1 MNKRIV
7 ILPFAL
13 ALIAS
18 CNVSSPRE
26 KTIDEQEQEAL
37 DERSLAVEIV
47 SDYRLITYDRPLDET
62 ADADFI
68 DAGTLSAM
76 KESEYYKKRMT
87 PSTKAGTDDA
97 LDTLSVSEQI
107 PFCADVSECTSI
119 YQDGRSAYTQETDLN
134 PEINPLLSFHET
146 EMDLS
151 KCVAKVRIVDGIAT
165 TYNNKGEVL
174 SQNEV
179 PMPDYS
185 EYLEEFEKAK
195 AESSAET
202 KSGVRRD
209 INWLRNKMAEQCSTK
224 AGGAPSYSI
233 YEQGDKVILEQYING
248 TKASEGTMVRTILS
262 NDISKNYGYDQL
274 EGGKLRV
281 RCRHSF
287 DGHSRATKSSN
298 MPVKE
303 VSDDNPSKT
312 VVEELSYLNDGTPM
326 LRVLEKEYSR
336 NTIKFN
342 IK

>member
-1 MNKRIV
+1 MKKKIV

-87 PSTKAGTDDA
+87 PSTKAGADNVP
-97 LDTLSVSEQI
+97 DTLSISEQI
-107 PFCADVSECTSI
+107 PFCADISENTSI
-119 YQDGRSAYTQETDLN
+119 YQDGRSEYTQETDLN

-151 KCVAKVRIVDGIAT
+151 KCVAKVEIVDGIAT

-195 AESSAET
+195 VESSAET

-287 DGHSRATKSSN
+287 EGHSRATKSSN

>member
-1 MNKRIV
+1 MRKRIAF
-7 ILPFAL
+7 LSFAL
-13 ALIAS
+13 AIIAS
-18 CNVSSPRE
+18 CNVSEPRE
-26 KTIDEQEQEAL
+26 NSFDEQEQSAL
-37 DERSLAVEIV
+37 DEKGLAVEIV
-47 SDYRLITYDRPLDET
+47 SDYRLTTYDRPLDET
-62 ADADFI
+62 ADADFM
-68 DAGTLSAM
+68 DAEILSAM
-76 KESEYYKKRMT
+76 KESKYYKKKME
-87 PSTKAGTDDA
+87 PLTKTGADNA
-97 LDTLSVSEQI
+97 PDTLSVSEQI
-107 PFCADVSECTSI
+107 PFCADISETTSI
-119 YQDGRSAYTQETDLN
+119 YQDGRSEYTQETDLN

-151 KCVAKVRIVDGIAT
+151 KCVSKVEIIDGVAT

-174 SQNEV
+174 SQKEV

-185 EYLEEFEKAK
+185 EYIEEFEKAK

-202 KSGVRRD
+202 KSGIKRD

-224 AGGAPSYSI
+224 AGETPSYSI

-262 NDISKNYGYDQL
+262 NDIAKNYGYDQL
-274 EGGKLRV
+274 EGGKLKV

-287 DGHSRATKSSN
+287 EGNSRTTKSSN
-298 MPVKE
+298 IPVKE

-312 VVEELSYLNDGTPM
+312 VIEEISCLNDGTPM
-326 LRVLEKEYSR
+326 LKVLEKEYSR